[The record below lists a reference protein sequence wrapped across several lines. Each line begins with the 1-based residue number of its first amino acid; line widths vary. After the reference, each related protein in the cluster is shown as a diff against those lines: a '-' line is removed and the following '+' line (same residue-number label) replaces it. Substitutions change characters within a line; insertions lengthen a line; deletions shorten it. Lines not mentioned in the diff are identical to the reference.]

1 MWNKPADLVYS
12 TVVACHAGS
21 VGLAVDPFIV
31 PRQTRRCPIAILQI
45 IDQLADKLNNSP
57 KMPLSSSRIVD
68 ANEVGQ
74 LLERLR
80 ISVPSSIMESERTLQ
95 ERERILSEAE
105 AEAKR
110 IIHQARQKANEMLQ
124 ADPLVNMARREA
136 ERIVEEGRADA
147 RQRADAADEYAAQV
161 LEDLAERLVV
171 FGKQVDNGLQVMRGR
186 RTDQAAAQA
195 AGQGSAAQGH
205 GSPQGHGVPQAA
217 AQARSERRA
226 GTPLMPGFPPQRSEP
241 KG

>member
-1 MWNKPADLVYS
+1 
-12 TVVACHAGS
+12 
-21 VGLAVDPFIV
+21 
-31 PRQTRRCPIAILQI
+31 
-45 IDQLADKLNNSP
+45 
-57 KMPLSSSRIVD
+57 MPLSSSRIVD
-68 ANEVGQ
+68 ANEIGQ

-147 RQRADAADEYAAQV
+147 RQRADSADEYAAQV
-161 LEDLAERLVV
+161 LEDLAERLVAL
-171 FGKQVDNGLQVMRGR
+171 GKQVDNGLQVMRGR
-186 RTDQAAAQA
+186 RTDQAAAQV
-195 AGQGSAAQGH
+195 AGQGSAVAQGN
-205 GSPQGHGVPQAA
+205 GVPQAA
-217 AQARSERRA
+217 AQPRSERRA
-226 GTPLMPGFPPQRSEP
+226 STPLMPGFPPHRSEP

>member
-1 MWNKPADLVYS
+1 MLPS
-12 TVVACHAGS
+12 TAPGPEIC
-21 VGLAVDPFIV
+21 PKIC
-31 PRQTRRCPIAILQI
+31 PTTWRCLIAILQI

-57 KMPLSSSRIVD
+57 KMPLTNNRIVD
-68 ANEVGQ
+68 ANELGQ

-110 IIHQARQKANEMLQ
+110 IILQARQKANEMLQ

-136 ERIVEEGRADA
+136 ERIVEEGRSEA
-147 RQRADAADEYAAQV
+147 RQRADAADSYAAQV
-161 LEDLAERLVV
+161 LEELSARLQVI
-171 FGKQVDNGLQVMRGR
+171 GQQVDNGLEMMRGR
-186 RTDQAAAQA
+186 LAEQRAEAHAEARAEPRPAAR
-195 AGQGSAAQGH
+195 
-205 GSPQGHGVPQAA
+205 PDK
-217 AQARSERRA
+217 QARPDQRA
-226 GTPLMPGFPPQRSEP
+226 GRPQPNGPAVPVFPPQRSEP